1 MNKAAPFRTAGIL
14 VPALLGTFALWGAF
28 VNGAEPAGSG
38 QPQWI
43 WSIPE
48 AATKAPAETVYFRK
62 AVQIEQLPEL
72 FQIEIT
78 ADNAFELFVNG
89 RRLGRGDNFTQLY
102 RFDATPLIVPGRN
115 LISVAATNGGAD
127 PAAMAA
133 KILIRT
139 KGAAE
144 QVIGTDASWKFATK
158 VAGPW
163 TRLELDDSKW
173 GNASA
178 LGAYGA
184 SGPWG
189 APGKVV
195 EGEKLL
201 VLNKAKVSQK
211 GHFQFE
217 ENDRVVFLGA
227 TFIERLQSTGF
238 LEAMLSTRLAG
249 KKVTFRNLGWSGDT
263 VWGDARAVFG
273 ARADGFKRLVKDVAE
288 ANPTLIVVGYGENEA
303 YAGPEGLENFRRGLS
318 DLLDALE
325 PTGARILL
333 VGPRQQEFLGAPL
346 PNPATYNGWLKD
358 YIEVLRQAAIER
370 GHAFVSLYDAAF
382 DPASKEHLTMNGRHL
397 RPAGDAKL
405 SEAICRKLGVVY
417 SAPKVE
423 LAIAPRVLSAQ
434 GVDVRAVEANAKGV
448 TIDVRPFHVGGVPGP
463 VTGSYFASGLAG
475 ETLMKKE
482 LQLGQLQAK
491 FAGLERGTYKVL
503 VDGNAKLEAT
513 SERLAEGVEI
523 PLEEAQGAELLTRIA
538 EKNELYFHRY
548 RPQNETYLFLFRKH
562 EQGNNAVEI
571 PMFDPLIVEKE
582 KEIAELATPKVHR
595 IEVIRTP

>member
-1 MNKAAPFRTAGIL
+1 MTKVAPFRMAGIF
-14 VPALLGTFALWGAF
+14 VPALLGTLAWIGSVASGAD
-28 VNGAEPAGSG
+28 PAPAS

-43 WSIPE
+43 WSIPD
-48 AATKAPAETVYFRK
+48 AATKAPAGSVYFRK
-62 AVQIEQLPEL
+62 GVQIEQLPEQCL
-72 FQIEIT
+72 VELT

-89 RRLGRGDNFTQLY
+89 RRLGRGDNFTQWY
-102 RFDATPLIVPGRN
+102 RFDATPLLVPGRN
-115 LISVAATNGGAD
+115 IFSVAATNGGAD

-133 KILIRT
+133 KIVIRN
-139 KGAAE
+139 KGGKE
-144 QVIGTDASWKFATK
+144 QVIGTDATWKFALK

-163 TRLELDDSKW
+163 NRLEMDDSDW

-178 LGAYGA
+178 LGAYGSA
-184 SGPWG
+184 APWG
-189 APGKVV
+189 GPGKLV

-201 VLNKAKVSQK
+201 VLNKAKARQK

-288 ANPTLIVVGYGENEA
+288 ANPTVIVVGYGENEA
-303 YAGPEGLENFRRGLS
+303 YAGPAGEEEFRRGLS

-333 VGPRQQEFLGAPL
+333 VGPRRQEYLGAPL
-346 PNPATYNGWLKD
+346 PNPATYNEWLKA
-358 YIEVLRQAAIER
+358 YIEIMRQTAIER
-370 GHAFVSLYDAAF
+370 EHAFVSLYDAAI
-382 DPASKEHLTMNGRHL
+382 DPTGKEHLTMNGRHL

-405 SEAICRKLGVVY
+405 SEAFCRKLGVVY
-417 SAPKVE
+417 SAPELELSVE
-423 LAIAPRVLSAQ
+423 PRVLSAQ
-434 GVDVRAVEANAKGV
+434 GVDVRAVEANTKGV

-475 ETLMKKE
+475 ETLMAKE
-482 LQLGQLQAK
+482 RKLGQLQAK
-491 FAGLERGTYKVL
+491 FTGLEKGTYKIL
-503 VDGNAKLEAT
+503 VDGNSKLEAT
-513 SERLAEGVEI
+513 SERLAQGVDLA
-523 PLEEAQGAELLTRIA
+523 LEDAQGSELLTRIA

-571 PMFDPLIVEKE
+571 PMFDPLIAEKE